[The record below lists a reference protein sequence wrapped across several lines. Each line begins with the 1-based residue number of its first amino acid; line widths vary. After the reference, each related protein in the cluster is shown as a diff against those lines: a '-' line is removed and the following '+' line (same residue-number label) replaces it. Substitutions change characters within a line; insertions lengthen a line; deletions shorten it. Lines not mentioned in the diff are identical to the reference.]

1 MSEHPRPA
9 HASGYPHACAAH
21 SDSHARPAY
30 LYAAPAVSDRDA
42 YATAYS
48 DAHGDRN
55 ASPYA
60 HPAPNSDAYASAY
73 GNAHPS
79 VRR

>member
-1 MSEHPRPA
+1 M
-9 HASGYPHACAAH
+9 
-21 SDSHARPAY
+21 
-30 LYAAPAVSDRDA
+30 SDRDA

-55 ASPYA
+55 ASPYRDG
-60 HPAPNSDAYASAY
+60 DAASHGDTNRYAGASAN

-79 VRR
+79 ARRWEGQC